1 MEKEILIRPIGHME
15 SDFESK
21 FGIPRQSGLV
31 PELIGRVVFEPEFRS
46 PDAVRELGSF
56 SHIWLLWQFS
66 AAVRDKETFSPTVRP
81 PRLGGNRRVGV
92 FASRSP
98 FRPNHIG
105 LSAVRLLRV
114 DLEAPDGPVLLV
126 AGADLMDG
134 TPILDVKPY
143 IPYADCHPDATAGF
157 TAEPA
162 REVECIIPPELLQ
175 KIPAEKL
182 PSLRGVL
189 ERDPRPS
196 YQDDPERI
204 YGFGFGG
211 MEIRFRVSERV
222 LTVVDVIHS
231 PPGGEKA

>member
-1 MEKEILIRPIGHME
+1 MEKDILMRPVAHME
-15 SDFESK
+15 SDFASK

-31 PELIGRVVFEPEFRS
+31 PELTGRVVFEPEFRS
-46 PDAVRELGSF
+46 PEAVRELESF

-66 AAVRDKETFSPTVRP
+66 AAVKEKETFSPTVRP

-105 LSAVRLLRV
+105 LSAVRLLGV
-114 DLEAPDGPVLLV
+114 DLESPDAPALLV

-143 IPYADCHPDATAGF
+143 IPYADCHPEATAGF

-162 REVECIIPPELLQ
+162 REVECVIPPELLP

-182 PSLRGVL
+182 PALRGVL

-196 YQDDPERI
+196 YQDDPERV
-204 YGFGFGG
+204 YGFGFAGL
-211 MEIRFRVSERV
+211 EVRFRVSEGV
-222 LTVVDVIHS
+222 LTVVDVVS
-231 PPGGEKA
+231 GQSEGKRG